1 MDKIKKRSSYNNL
14 DSYDDEL
21 EIVLEL
27 LERAERVEADL
38 LKEFEGALHDLC
50 KLYKEW
56 FPFYYPHNVLNEEE
70 LRKLTLSL
78 NYGTIRTDINDMLD
92 EIKNKEIDGMVNIRL

>member
-27 LERAERVEADL
+27 LERAERVEREL
-38 LKEFEGALHDLC
+38 TKEFEGALRDLC
-50 KLYKEW
+50 KLYKE
-56 FPFYYPHNVLNEEE
+56 
-70 LRKLTLSL
+70 
-78 NYGTIRTDINDMLD
+78 
-92 EIKNKEIDGMVNIRL
+92 